1 MLLRRDPWLMS
12 QTLMQI
18 LYLGPPALLLW
29 RNFGADAGID
39 LLLVPVLVMAAGQFA
54 GGLAWLAISGEDAP
68 ELVATAPVPRGWI
81 MRAKIEAVLLAVA
94 MVFAPF
100 ALAFALIAPHAAL
113 VKVWF
118 AAIAAASATG
128 IQYWFR
134 SQAKR
139 SQFRRRH
146 TSSRMA
152 TFAEAFSS
160 IGWAGTAALAAYG
173 SWAALIVAVL
183 TLVVLALA
191 RFVSPNRKTA

>member
-1 MLLRRDPWLMS
+1 
-12 QTLMQI
+12 
-18 LYLGPPALLLW
+18 
-29 RNFGADAGID
+29 
-39 LLLVPVLVMAAGQFA
+39 
-54 GGLAWLAISGEDAP
+54 
-68 ELVATAPVPRGWI
+68 
-81 MRAKIEAVLLAVA
+81 
-94 MVFAPF
+94 
-100 ALAFALIAPHAAL
+100 
-113 VKVWF
+113 VWF
-118 AAIAAASATG
+118 AAIAAACATG